1 MATKKYVFCSSV
13 YDNADL
19 YSLTLLPNGKTFD
32 IKICKTIT
40 EVTPC
45 ESSNIL
51 QPKNVELFDYSD
63 ELYFKLFDQTYST
76 ALLYML
82 DPYYRLKYA
91 NTKVYETLYFSAASY
106 NNTPSAE
113 TIRNTTRN
121 LIVLDVKAISYIH
134 HLTTDGVSFENGKKC
149 FDLFMKDILPYNP
162 NGRNARTRLGISKN
176 KEKVLKR
183 FPVSWLLKYDNIVFD
198 DDVDFLLKVLE
209 TFGNNRTILQE
220 ILDVKKVNPKLTFQR
235 IVKEAIVANLE
246 NEQTITFKCAIANL
260 SVLAKSYEEFAKNG
274 FDKPFKLTPNMSMN
288 CFDWPDT
295 KVKDANFTISNGR
308 VYTIKNVSSLRY
320 ANALS
325 NAMPLDYLNQA
336 LLMGSTFALAVKHGK
351 YYLCESKEGTVINIK
366 RNAQDAL
373 IDVSYI

>member
-1 MATKKYVFCSSV
+1 M
-13 YDNADL
+13 
-19 YSLTLLPNGKTFD
+19 
-32 IKICKTIT
+32 
-40 EVTPC
+40 
-45 ESSNIL
+45 
-51 QPKNVELFDYSD
+51 
-63 ELYFKLFDQTYST
+63 
-76 ALLYML
+76 
-82 DPYYRLKYA
+82 
-91 NTKVYETLYFSAASY
+91 
-106 NNTPSAE
+106 
-113 TIRNTTRN
+113 
-121 LIVLDVKAISYIH
+121 
-134 HLTTDGVSFENGKKC
+134 
-149 FDLFMKDILPYNP
+149 
-162 NGRNARTRLGISKN
+162 
-176 KEKVLKR
+176 
-183 FPVSWLLKYDNIVFD
+183 
-198 DDVDFLLKVLE
+198 
-209 TFGNNRTILQE
+209 
-220 ILDVKKVNPKLTFQR
+220 
-235 IVKEAIVANLE
+235 E

>member
-13 YDNADL
+13 YDNTDL

-40 EVTPC
+40 NVVPC
-45 ESSNIL
+45 EASNIL
-51 QPKNVELFDYSD
+51 KPKSVELFDYSD

-91 NTKVYETLYFSAASY
+91 NTKVYETLYFSAANY

-121 LIVLDVKAISYIH
+121 LIVLDVKTMSYIH
-134 HLTTDGVSFENGKKC
+134 HLTTDGVSFEDGKKS
-149 FDLFMKDILPYNP
+149 FELFIKDILPYNP
-162 NGRNARTRLGISKN
+162 DGRNARTRLGISKN
-176 KEKVLKR
+176 KEKVLKV

-209 TFGNNRTILQE
+209 NFGNSRTVLQE
-220 ILDVKKVNPKLTFQR
+220 ILDVKKVNPKITFQR
-235 IVKEAIVANLE
+235 IVKEAIVTNLE
-246 NEQTITFKCAIANL
+246 NEQNITFKCAIANL
-260 SVLAKSYEEFAKNG
+260 SVLAKSYEEFAKHG
-274 FDKPFKLTPNMSMN
+274 FDKPFRVTPNLGMN
-288 CFDWPDT
+288 SLDWPNT
-295 KVKDANFTISNGR
+295 NVQDANFSISNGR

-325 NAMPLDYLNQA
+325 KAMSLDYLNQA

-351 YYLCESKEGTVINIK
+351 YYLCESKDGMVINIK

-373 IDVSYI
+373 IDISYI